1 MKAMPSYTR
10 AEAFVLE
17 NHYIANAKRE
27 GIWGKG
33 RPPGSLAD
41 KISAQEAGMR
51 SCAVRQARSE
61 QKKRDVLQAVRDGQ
75 KTAME
80 IKALLKLSDTCV
92 RKYLRE
98 LHDKGLI
105 EEVGRCQ
112 FGGKTWR
119 VVEDDDSNVAS

>member
-1 MKAMPSYTR
+1 MTPRPSYTR

-33 RPPGSLAD
+33 KPPGSLAD

-51 SCAVRQARSE
+51 SCVARQARSE
-61 QKKRDVLQAVRDGQ
+61 QKKRDVMQAVRDGHE
-75 KTAME
+75 TAME
-80 IKALLKLSDTCV
+80 IKELLNLSDTCV